1 MKIDRFAKLICTLLA
16 AGFAIDGVQA
26 QEGSVDIVTTYTPE
40 IAAAT
45 KHLAPTVISD
55 DPKIEP
61 AIAYEV
67 NPSLWQIT
75 LEAHN
80 FKPARASYWDFTNY
94 RPLFAKVAVGY
105 PLGSEAR
112 VRYTHQ
118 TPRVGYW
125 GVGLDHCGDF
135 APRKDT
141 EGVKRS
147 IGESY
152 AMSNRVSAGGGVFA
166 GNYLFEG
173 AVIYDND
180 IFNGYAMTSP
190 ERRVFHD
197 VGVGL
202 RFGDEFVDMQRL
214 NFSVEAHG
222 GIWMHGLQ
230 TVADDAHSHLA
241 EYRAGGSARLARDF
255 SSNLVTLDLS
265 YDMWRGINALES
277 GDMQIGGSV
286 GYARKFG
293 IVDVEVGLGY
303 LYDKIRLEDKASHY
317 VLPRAKVL
325 FDINRAS
332 FAPYVELSA
341 DVSQNGPSSLYKL
354 NPYIDNVAMGDTLSK
369 MPNTLRYNLML
380 GFTGTAFESRL
391 VYHAY
396 VGANFVRDHLFWYVT
411 RSGMFG
417 ATTDGNSRVLVGAG
431 AEYTPVAGLKLA
443 LDVNYHYDFH
453 SSKYAESEADLEGAF
468 RAEYM
473 LRRWK
478 FYVGADMLGSRTWS
492 VLSQVDGE
500 PMGEF
505 TMPTCFDISAGV
517 AYRVN
522 NLVEVFADGENL
534 LNSRIY
540 DFANYYRQGV
550 GFMLG
555 VKMNF

>member
-1 MKIDRFAKLICTLLA
+1 MKIERFAKLICALLA
-16 AGFAIDGVQA
+16 AGFAVEGVQA
-26 QEGSVDIVTTYTPE
+26 QEGSVEVVTTYTPE
-40 IAAAT
+40 IAPAT
-45 KHLAPTVISD
+45 KHLAPTVIAD

-61 AIAYEV
+61 TIAYEV
-67 NPSLWQIT
+67 SPSLWQIT
-75 LEAHN
+75 LDAHN

-112 VRYTHQ
+112 VRYTRQ

-125 GVGLDHCGDF
+125 GVGLDHYGDF
-135 APRKDT
+135 APRENGT
-141 EGVKRS
+141 GLKRS

-166 GNYLFEG
+166 GKYIFEG
-173 AVIYDND
+173 AVVYDND
-180 IFNGYAMTSP
+180 IFNGYAMAAP

-197 VGVGL
+197 AGIGL
-202 RFGDEFVDMQRL
+202 RFGDEFVDMERL

-222 GIWMHGLQ
+222 GIWTHGLQ
-230 TVADDAHSHLA
+230 SVADDADSRLA

-255 SSNLVTLDLS
+255 SSNLITLDLS
-265 YDMWRGINALES
+265 YDMWQGIKSLKS
-277 GDMQIGGSV
+277 GNVQIGGGV
-286 GYARKFG
+286 GYARRFG

-317 VLPRAKVL
+317 IMPRAKVL

-332 FAPYVELSA
+332 FAPYVEVSTS
-341 DVSQNGPSSLYKL
+341 VSQNGPSSLYKR
-354 NPYIDNVAMGDTLSK
+354 NPYIDYVAMGDKLLT

-396 VGANFVRDHLFWYVT
+396 AGLNSMSDQLFWYVT
-411 RSGMFG
+411 RNGMFG
-417 ATTDGNSRVLVGAG
+417 ATTDSNNRVTVGAG

-443 LDVNYHYDFH
+443 LDINYHYDFN
-453 SSKYAESEADLEGAF
+453 SSLVADSEADLTGAF
-468 RAEYM
+468 KAEYM

-492 VLSQVDGE
+492 IMPVEGE
-500 PMGEF
+500 VSGEF
-505 TMPTCFDISAGV
+505 TMPLCFDISAGV
-517 AYRVN
+517 SYRVN
-522 NLVEVFADGENL
+522 NFIEVFADGENL